1 VSEAEPTADDR
12 LRRLELRFERE
23 HRARL
28 EAEAIAEKS
37 TSDLYKKHQE
47 LLLLQRV
54 ASASNEAL
62 SIDEAFQT
70 VLDLVCTHMRW
81 PIGHV
86 YIPTRTGNLCP
97 TGIWHLDDED
107 RFEAFRTL
115 TEATP
120 LAPGVGLP
128 GRCYRDRKPL
138 WIVDVTLD
146 ANFPRAK
153 SAVESGVRAGFAF
166 PVVVGSDL
174 VAVAEFFM
182 AKAAEPD
189 ETVLALMTDIGI
201 ALGRVVERER
211 AKAKLIDDAFHDPLT
226 GLPNRALF
234 VNRLEHVFELAGRN
248 NLKAAFAVLYLD
260 LDRFKVVNDSLGHQ
274 AGDELLRAVAVRLAT
289 AVRRSD
295 TFARLGGDEFGVL
308 IEGLRDVS
316 DAMRVAQHIGNALS
330 APFMLG
336 AQKVFATVSIG
347 IAYHD
352 TRYEKPGDLLR
363 DADIAMYRAKE
374 QGKAR
379 HQVFDRE
386 MQARARSRLELES
399 SLRQVVT
406 RQELRLHYQPVV
418 SLKTLQVVD
427 FEALVRWQHPEM
439 GLVPPGKFI
448 PMAEETGL
456 IIEIGS
462 WVIEEGCRQLQ
473 KWRLA
478 GLPQSM
484 AVTVNLSARQLSAP
498 NIVDEIKRIG
508 RDTGLSLDH
517 LKLEITESAVIEQ
530 PERAAETL
538 KELKRLGVG
547 LLLDDFGTG
556 YSSLSYLHQF
566 PIDVLKIDGSFVRKL
581 EAGNKNAELVR
592 TIVVLAKNLGMEVI
606 AECVETYEQLELLR
620 ELGCEYVQGYF
631 FSKAVEAG
639 AAMKLA
645 EQPFT
650 MERPRF

>member
-1 VSEAEPTADDR
+1 MTQNDSKTADTVRKLEQR
-12 LRRLELRFERE
+12 LARE
-23 HRARL
+23 HQARL
-28 EAEAIAEKS
+28 EAEAIAAQS
-37 TSDLYKKHQE
+37 APDLYKKHQE

-62 SIDEAFQT
+62 NIDQAFQT
-70 VLDLVCTHMRW
+70 VLDLVCTHMHW
-81 PIGHV
+81 PVGHM

-97 TGIWHLDDED
+97 TGIWHLDDDD

-115 TEATP
+115 TENTP

-128 GRCYRDRKPL
+128 GRCYSEGKPL
-138 WIVDVTLD
+138 WVVDVAVD
-146 ANFPRAK
+146 SNVPRFG
-153 SAVESGVRAGFAF
+153 SAVESGVQAGFAF
-166 PVVVGSDL
+166 PVVVGDVI
-174 VAVAEFFM
+174 VAVAEFFF
-182 AKAAEPD
+182 AGTAQPD
-189 ETVLALMTDIGI
+189 GGVLSLMTDIGVQ
-201 ALGRVVERER
+201 LGRVVERER
-211 AKAKLIDDAFHDPLT
+211 AKAKLLDDAFHDPLT

-234 VNRLEHVFELAGRN
+234 LNRLEHVFEMASRH
-248 NLKAAFAVLYLD
+248 KKSPFAVLCLD

-274 AGDELLRAVAVRLAT
+274 AGDGLLREVAARLGT

-295 TFARLGGDEFGVL
+295 TFARLGGDEFGILV
-308 IEGLRDVS
+308 EGLRDVS
-316 DAMRVAQHIGNALS
+316 DAMRIAQHVNAALS

-352 TRYEKPGDLLR
+352 ARYEKPGDMLR

-399 SLRQVVT
+399 NLRQVVT

-418 SLKTLQVVD
+418 SLKTAQVVD

-448 PMAEETGL
+448 PVAEETGL
-456 IIEIGS
+456 IVEIGA

-473 KWRLA
+473 RWHKA

-484 AVTVNLSARQLSAP
+484 SVTVNLSTRQLSAP
-498 NIVDEIKRIG
+498 NIVEEIVRIG
-508 RDTGLSLDH
+508 SETGLTLNH

-581 EAGNKNAELVR
+581 EPGNKNAELVR
-592 TIVVLAKNLGMEVI
+592 TIVVLAKNLGMDVI
-606 AECVETYEQLELLR
+606 AECVETYEQLELLK
-620 ELGCEYVQGYF
+620 ELGCEYVQGYY
-631 FSKAVEAG
+631 FSKPVEASE
-639 AAMKLA
+639 AIRLVD
-645 EQPFT
+645 QPFK